1 MNRTYPRIPTTRL
14 WREVHSGTTLRRM
27 LPLVDPY
34 HVLQVIPDAEDEVI
48 RAAYRAL
55 ARKYHPDTGG
65 DQVQM
70 AILNAAWETVGDR
83 EQRARYDLES
93 KAAVAQ
99 ATEPEAHPA
108 YDEATPLSHAT
119 PFSHATASGPATP
132 SSPAKPSS
140 RRPASPGAG
149 SGTVL
154 DFGRYT
160 GFSIGELAAA
170 DPDYL
175 EWLART
181 TFGRRLQSEIEAVLA
196 ATRRT
201 FNRQDRS
208 RPRFARQR

>member
-1 MNRTYPRIPTTRL
+1 
-14 WREVHSGTTLRRM
+14 M
-27 LPLVDPY
+27 LPMVDPY

-65 DQVQM
+65 SQVQM

-83 EQRARYDLES
+83 AQRARYDSES

-99 ATEPEAHPA
+99 TTEAETHGDAEEA
-108 YDEATPLSHAT
+108 SHAT
-119 PFSHATASGPATP
+119 PWAPATP

-140 RRPASPGAG
+140 PATPFSRRPMSPRAR

-154 DFGRYT
+154 DFGRYA

-181 TFGRRLQSEIEAVLA
+181 TIGRRLQSEIEAVLA
-196 ATRRT
+196 AARRT
-201 FNRQDRS
+201 FTRPERS
-208 RPRFARQR
+208 RSHFARRS

>member
-1 MNRTYPRIPTTRL
+1 MSQTMNRTYPPIPTTRL
-14 WREVHSGTTLRRM
+14 WREASSSTTLRKM
-27 LPLVDPY
+27 LPMVDPY

-65 DQVQM
+65 SQVQM

-83 EQRARYDLES
+83 AQRARYDSES
-93 KAAVAQ
+93 KVAVAETTD
-99 ATEPEAHPA
+99 AETHGDAEEA
-108 YDEATPLSHAT
+108 SHAT
-119 PFSHATASGPATP
+119 PRA
-132 SSPAKPSS
+132 PAKPSS
-140 RRPASPGAG
+140 PATPFSRRPMSPHAR

-154 DFGRYT
+154 DIGRYA

-181 TFGRRLQSEIEAVLA
+181 TIGRRLQSEIEDVLA
-196 ATRRT
+196 AARRT
-201 FNRQDRS
+201 FTRPERS
-208 RPRFARQR
+208 RSRFARRS

>member
-1 MNRTYPRIPTTRL
+1 M
-14 WREVHSGTTLRRM
+14 
-27 LPLVDPY
+27 VDPY
-34 HVLQVIPDAEDEVI
+34 HVLQVIPDADDEVI

-70 AILNAAWETVGDR
+70 SILNAAWETVGDR
-83 EQRARYDLES
+83 AQRARYDSES
-93 KAAVAQ
+93 KAAAAET
-99 ATEPEAHPA
+99 ATASQ
-108 YDEATPLSHAT
+108 TT

-132 SSPAKPSS
+132 SSPARPSS
-140 RRPASPGAG
+140 KRATSPGAG

-154 DFGRYT
+154 DFGRYA

-181 TFGRRLQSEIEAVLA
+181 TFGRRLQSEIETVLA
-196 ATRRT
+196 AARRT
-201 FNRQDRS
+201 FNRQDHPKS
-208 RPRFARQR
+208 RFARQR

>member
-1 MNRTYPRIPTTRL
+1 
-14 WREVHSGTTLRRM
+14 M

-34 HVLQVIPDAEDEVI
+34 RVLQVIPDADDEVI

-83 EQRARYDLES
+83 AQRARYDSEA
-93 KAAVAQ
+93 KAGAAQ
-99 ATEPEAHPA
+99 TAGADPRGASEDAA
-108 YDEATPLSHAT
+108 QATPLSHAT

-132 SSPAKPSS
+132 SSPARPSS
-140 RRPASPGAG
+140 RRTTSPGAG

-181 TFGRRLQSEIEAVLA
+181 TFGRRLQSEIETVLA

-201 FNRQDRS
+201 FNRQDRPRS
-208 RPRFARQR
+208 RFARQR

>member
-1 MNRTYPRIPTTRL
+1 MNRTYPPIPTTRL
-14 WREVHSGTTLRRM
+14 WRDASSGTTLRRM

-55 ARKYHPDTGG
+55 ARKHHPDTGG
-65 DQVQM
+65 SQVEM
-70 AILNAAWETVGDR
+70 AILNAAWETLGDR
-83 EQRARYDLES
+83 AQRARYDSES

-99 ATEPEAHPA
+99 TTEAQTDGAQEEA
-108 YDEATPLSHAT
+108 SHAT
-119 PFSHATASGPATP
+119 PLPHATPQAPATP
-132 SSPAKPSS
+132 SSPARPWS
-140 RRPASPGAG
+140 RRPMSPRAS

-154 DFGRYT
+154 DFGRYA

-181 TFGRRLQSEIEAVLA
+181 TIGRRLQSEIETVLA
-196 ATRRT
+196 AARRT
-201 FNRQDRS
+201 FNRQDRPKS
-208 RPRFARQR
+208 RFARQR